1 MYENIVKNLKTAKKI
16 VFFTG
21 AGMSTE
27 SGIPDFR
34 SDKGL
39 YSEDEFSGYE
49 PETILSRS
57 FFRKFPGIFYKYYFS
72 NIVHKDAKPNSG
84 HVAIAAL
91 ENDVRKVTVVT
102 QNIDGLHTTAGST
115 NVLELHGSVHRN
127 YCTKCKKKYNL
138 DYILNSKAR
147 IPLCESCNGIVRP
160 DVTMYEEALE
170 QDILA
175 NAVSRIANA
184 DFLFAIGSSLTVQPA
199 AGLLNYFK
207 GNSFAII
214 NKQPTY
220 YDKKADYV
228 IRESCGDVLS
238 ELIGGANE

>member
-1 MYENIVKNLKTAKKI
+1 MYENIIRNLKTAKRI

-57 FFRKFPGIFYKYYFS
+57 FFQKYPDIFYKYYFS
-72 NIVHKDAKPNSG
+72 NIVHKDAEPNIG
-84 HVAIAAL
+84 HFAIAEL
-91 ENDVRKVTVVT
+91 ENGIREVTVIT
-102 QNIDGLHTTAGST
+102 QNIDGLHTAARSS
-115 NVLELHGSVHRN
+115 NVLELHGSVYRN

-138 DYILNSKAR
+138 DYVVNSNGR

-170 QDILA
+170 QDVLA
-175 NAVSRIANA
+175 NAVSRISDA

-199 AGLLNYFK
+199 AGILSYFK
-207 GNSFAII
+207 GSSFAII
-214 NKQPTY
+214 NKQPTC
-220 YDKKADYV
+220 YDRKADYV
-228 IRESCGDVLS
+228 IRESCGNVLS